1 MFKRM
6 YDSLSIGVHLELL
19 VRDDAICLKLWHP
32 ITEAEFNASD
42 AEGTFFDQSLKLASV
57 PEYGEFPGDT
67 SGVFHTRLPSV
78 TMLGKKVAGDT
89 LLPHIP
95 EDIRATY
102 AEKLED
108 KYFRNTGYTWIDPTD
123 PSISA
128 GEKADMACWVIG
140 VQVAGSLVASFNAL
154 ASSYN
159 NKAHPLRSARQ
170 YGAPAALFVYKL
182 FQSDKFTDCSLT
194 MKYNRGCGF
203 STNIVDDWA
212 VGTDDKEL
220 FKTSGSGYN
229 YIGHMNEAFPH
240 FEITSGGGAIDADA
254 TDTVNFKMI
263 DNDDTLIEKTSEA
276 YLESTGGY
284 LPKTRVPITDGLGSF
299 KVTALGLESGDAFKV
314 KIGFRNLTG
323 MHDVSYTVS

>member
-32 ITEAEFNASD
+32 ITEAEFNAID
-42 AEGTFFDQSLKLASV
+42 QEGQFFDQSLKLASV

-78 TMLGKKVAGDT
+78 RMLGKKVAGDT

-102 AEKLED
+102 TEKLED

-203 STNIVDDWA
+203 STNIV
-212 VGTDDKEL
+212 
-220 FKTSGSGYN
+220 
-229 YIGHMNEAFPH
+229 
-240 FEITSGGGAIDADA
+240 
-254 TDTVNFKMI
+254 
-263 DNDDTLIEKTSEA
+263 
-276 YLESTGGY
+276 
-284 LPKTRVPITDGLGSF
+284 
-299 KVTALGLESGDAFKV
+299 
-314 KIGFRNLTG
+314 
-323 MHDVSYTVS
+323 